1 MLLATLSMILGKNK
15 YETKYLD
22 IMGIDSV
29 QASMLSY
36 VVTSNI

>member
-1 MLLATLSMILGKNK
+1 MPLATLSMILGKNK

-29 QASMLSY
+29 QTSMLSY